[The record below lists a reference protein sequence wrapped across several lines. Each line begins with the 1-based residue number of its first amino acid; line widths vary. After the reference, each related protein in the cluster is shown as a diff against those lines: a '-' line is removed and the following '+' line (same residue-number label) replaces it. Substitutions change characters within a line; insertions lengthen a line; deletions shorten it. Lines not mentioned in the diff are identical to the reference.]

1 MFGWF
6 KKKKP
11 KTGLDV
17 FIEAIYGENPPKL
30 SASFEQSAQI
40 AYSVL
45 LNEKAELKV
54 VHAECAELYSSGIP
68 YNTYDLALS
77 TALKFYMNFRD
88 EYDLDFTDQ
97 LKARVAM
104 LEWRQ
109 EKKCNPVI
117 AKTFEDKLYTI
128 YKEPFKKSDNQPK
141 KQTPKEI
148 FNDILSGK
156 NTTYFNIGG
165 RVFPHA
171 PKTRDELNEVIGFVV
186 KDLYDLL
193 PTYEHL
199 YQFVMCEIEGASMS
213 DNEAAQKLVAMSGFQ
228 PSEYKNSL
236 RGSELMD
243 EEDSATY
250 FLNAKV
256 APTLYEHFSFD
267 DAVIIRCLIMM
278 RFINEYKE
286 EIDEAREMFDE
297 Y

>member
-54 VHAECAELYSSGIP
+54 VRAECAELYSSGIP

-104 LEWRQ
+104 LE
-109 EKKCNPVI
+109 
-117 AKTFEDKLYTI
+117 
-128 YKEPFKKSDNQPK
+128 
-141 KQTPKEI
+141 
-148 FNDILSGK
+148 
-156 NTTYFNIGG
+156 
-165 RVFPHA
+165 
-171 PKTRDELNEVIGFVV
+171 
-186 KDLYDLL
+186 
-193 PTYEHL
+193 
-199 YQFVMCEIEGASMS
+199 
-213 DNEAAQKLVAMSGFQ
+213 
-228 PSEYKNSL
+228 
-236 RGSELMD
+236 
-243 EEDSATY
+243 
-250 FLNAKV
+250 
-256 APTLYEHFSFD
+256 
-267 DAVIIRCLIMM
+267 
-278 RFINEYKE
+278 
-286 EIDEAREMFDE
+286 
-297 Y
+297 